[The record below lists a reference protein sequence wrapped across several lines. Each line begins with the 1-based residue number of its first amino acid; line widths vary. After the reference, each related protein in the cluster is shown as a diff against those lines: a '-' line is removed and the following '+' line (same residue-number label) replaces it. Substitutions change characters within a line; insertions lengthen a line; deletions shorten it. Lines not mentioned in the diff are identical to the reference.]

1 MSDTAIKVKCPRC
14 GAWMVGFVDLAGADE
29 KENAGGRAL
38 AEKIIQSRNDP
49 LRNVR
54 HVDKY
59 GIMTVSALLA

>member
-38 AEKIIQSRNDP
+38 AEKIIQSMHDEQCEGRVGAHGSP
-49 LRNVR
+49 AVP
-54 HVDKY
+54 K
-59 GIMTVSALLA
+59 